1 MTGTSTDSASFNR
14 HALQTKENAVKRLLG
29 TTLVLALLA
38 ACGSPADD
46 PSSGASDIVDIP
58 YTKYVLDNGL
68 RLIVHEDHKA
78 PIVAVNVWYDVGAG
92 DEKIGKTGFAHL
104 FEHLMFNGSEHF
116 NDDYFKPF
124 DRVGA
129 TGMNGTTNQDRTNY
143 FQVVPT
149 TALDMALWME
159 SDRMGHMRAAVDQ
172 ARLDEQRG
180 VVQNEK
186 RQGENQPYGKVF
198 LTIFENTYPDGHPY
212 DHSTIGSMEDLNAA
226 SLADVHEWFDTWYG
240 AANAVLVVAGDVEA
254 EDVKARVEKY
264 FGHIASGPPL
274 IKPDVS
280 LARRSEPSRIVLQ
293 DRVPQARVYKVWN
306 VATVKDR
313 SVDHLSLASDVLAAG
328 KSSRLYKRLVYDD
341 QIATSV
347 NAFVMTRQFGSLF
360 LVFATAQPGQDLAEV
375 EAVLDEELQAFLA
388 SGPTAAELSRAQ
400 ASQRASFI
408 RGVERIGG
416 FGGKSDVLAASEVYL
431 GSPDGH
437 RRQQENILSATVADV
452 HGAATE
458 WLDDGVLTVEVR
470 PFATYTTTETT
481 LDRSSGPPEVT
492 DFPSAS
498 FPARETA
505 ELDNGLSVILARRD
519 AVPVVNLTMLLDAG
533 YASDQFA
540 LPGTAR
546 MAMGMLDEGTT
557 SRGALEI
564 SDTLDSL
571 GATLGAG
578 SNLDVSTVS
587 MSALVENLDESLDLF
602 ADVILK
608 PSFPEDEF
616 ERQQQQQ
623 LAGIGREKVQPVA
636 MAQRVLPRILYGE
649 GHAYSNPL
657 TGSGTEE
664 SVGALDVDAL
674 RAFHDTWFRP
684 NNATLIAV
692 GDITMDELLPAI
704 EARFG
709 GWEAGDVP
717 AKNLADV
724 EPQPGTV
731 VYLIDRPD
739 SAQSIIFAGQV
750 APPKGDPA
758 NLRIEAMNDIIGG
771 GFTSRI
777 NLNLREDKGWSYG
790 ARAILL
796 DAAGQR
802 PYYAFAP
809 VQTDRTAESMAEI
822 DREIR
827 GIRSGGSRP
836 ATADEL
842 AKVTDQNTL
851 TLPGRWETNGAVMA
865 SLIEMARFDLP
876 DDYWDTFA
884 DAVREVDLSDVSAEA
899 DRVLQPDNLVWIVVG
914 DRGRIEEKIRG
925 LGLGEMRFLDAD
937 GNPVEG

>member
-1 MTGTSTDSASFNR
+1 M
-14 HALQTKENAVKRLLG
+14 KRLLG

-129 TGMNGTTNQDRTNY
+129 TGMNGTKNQDRTNY

-388 SGPTAAELSRAQ
+388 SGPTAEELSRAQ

-437 RRQQENILSATVADV
+437 RRQQENILNATVADV

-481 LDRSSGPPEVT
+481 LDRSAGPPEVT

-505 ELDNGLSVILARRD
+505 ELDNGLGVILARRD

-602 ADVILK
+602 ADVILN

-636 MAQRVLPRILYGE
+636 MGQRVLPRILYGE

-692 GDITMDELLPAI
+692 GDIAMDELLPAI
-704 EARFG
+704 EARFA
-709 GWEAGDVP
+709 GWETGDVP

-739 SAQSIIFAGQV
+739 SAQSIIFAAQV

-822 DREIR
+822 DKEIR
-827 GIRSGGSRP
+827 GIRSGGARP
-836 ATADEL
+836 PTADEL

-884 DAVREVDLSDVSAEA
+884 DAVRGVGLSDVSAEA

>member
-1 MTGTSTDSASFNR
+1 M
-14 HALQTKENAVKRLLG
+14 KRLLG
-29 TTLVLALLA
+29 ATSALCLLIFAA
-38 ACGSPADD
+38 ACGEPADTGT
-46 PSSGASDIVDIP
+46 PSADVVDIP
-58 YTKYVLDNGL
+58 NTKYVLDNGL

-264 FGHIASGPPL
+264 FGHIPSGPPL

-306 VATVKDR
+306 VATVRDE

-341 QIATSV
+341 QIATDV
-347 NAFVMTRQFGSLF
+347 GAFVMTRQFGSLF
-360 LVFATAQPGQDLAEV
+360 IVIATAKPGQDLAEV
-375 EAVLDEELQAFLA
+375 EAVLDEELEAFLA
-388 SGPTAAELSRAQ
+388 SGPTGAELARAQ
-400 ASQRASFI
+400 ASTRASFI

-437 RRQQENILSATVADV
+437 KTTQANLATATVADV
-452 HGAATE
+452 HGAAVE

-470 PFATYTTTETT
+470 PFATYTTTDSTV
-481 LDRSSGPPEVT
+481 DRSSGPPEVA

-505 ELDNGLSVILARRD
+505 ELDNGLSVVLARRD

-540 LPGTAR
+540 QPGTAR

-571 GATLGAG
+571 GANLGAG

-587 MSALVENLDESLDLF
+587 MSALVETLDESLDLF
-602 ADVILK
+602 ADVILN

-623 LAGIGREKVQPVA
+623 LAGIGREKVQPVS
-636 MAQRVLPRILYGE
+636 MGQRVLPRILYGE

-664 SVGALDVDAL
+664 SVGSLDVDAL
-674 RAFHDTWFRP
+674 RAFHDTWFKP
-684 NNATLIAV
+684 NNATLIVV
-692 GDITMDELLPAI
+692 GDIAMDELLPAI
-704 EARFG
+704 EARFST
-709 GWEAGDVP
+709 WEAGEVP

-724 EPQPGTV
+724 APQPETV

-739 SAQSIIFAGQV
+739 SAQSIIFAGQL
-750 APPKGDPA
+750 APPKGDPR
-758 NLRIEAMNDIIGG
+758 NLQIEAMNDIIGG

-777 NLNLREDKGWSYG
+777 NLNLREDKSWSYG

-822 DREIR
+822 DKEIR

-836 ATADEL
+836 PTADEL

-865 SLIEMARFDLP
+865 SLIEMTRFDLP

-884 DAVREVDLSDVSAEA
+884 DAVRGVGLADVSAQA

-914 DRGRIEEKIRG
+914 DRVRIEEKIRA